1 MFKHRWGRSL
11 CAAILIAASPAFA
24 VAQPLPDPTLRTSM
38 VRAATATSA
47 PSRWTLQ
54 STLIAADRRVAV
66 INGETVT
73 VGSTINGARV
83 LEINPYGVRLRTAG
97 GAIEL
102 TLTGADPKRAAGGG
116 S

>member
-1 MFKHRWGRSL
+1 MYKL
-11 CAAILIAASPAFA
+11 CAAIALAAFPTFVA
-24 VAQPLPDPTLRTSM
+24 AQPLPDPTERTSM
-38 VRAATATSA
+38 VRAATAHSA
-47 PSRWTLQ
+47 PTRWTLQ

-73 VGSTINGARV
+73 IGSTINGARV
-83 LEINPYGVRLRTAG
+83 LEINPYGVRLHTAG

-102 TLTGADPKRAAGGG
+102 TLTGTDPKRAAGGG

>member
-1 MFKHRWGRSL
+1 MFKRL
-11 CAAILIAASPAFA
+11 CVAIVLTAAPPLVAA
-24 VAQPLPDPTLRTSM
+24 QTLPDPTERTSM
-38 VRAATATSA
+38 ARAATAQST
-47 PSRWTLQ
+47 PTQWTLQ

-102 TLTGADPKRAAGGG
+102 KLTGADPKRAAGGG

>member
-1 MFKHRWGRSL
+1 MERRL
-11 CAAILIAASPAFA
+11 CAAIFIAALPTI
-24 VAQPLPDPTLRTSM
+24 VAAQALPDPTERTSM
-38 VRAATATSA
+38 MRAATASSSPT
-47 PSRWTLQ
+47 RWTLQ

-102 TLTGADPKRAAGGG
+102 TLTGADPKRASGGG
-116 S
+116 R

>member
-1 MFKHRWGRSL
+1 MWERRL
-11 CAAILIAASPAFA
+11 CAAMLLIASPAF
-24 VAQPLPDPTLRTSM
+24 VGAQTLPDPTERTSM
-38 VRAATATSA
+38 ARVATTASA
-47 PSRWTLQ
+47 PTRWTLQ

-73 VGSTINGARV
+73 IGSTINGARV

-102 TLTGADPKRAAGGG
+102 TLTSADPKRAAGGG